1 MVHTTETAQRI
12 CKKQAGELEEQ
23 IQAIKDNHTT
33 VETKTLLEKFDKELV
48 TFKEN
53 TINFKSAKFEKDK
66 KIFSVETVYPYL
78 KDDFYTKVESRR
90 VLSDYQGR
98 SKDIFLTF
106 SETSPSDSTGNCDPG
121 EGSSNRNQQRQNSFF
136 KKRTAKKQGAL
147 QTTTMGKENK
157 APVLQN
163 IIPSSIVNL
172 SNKELN
178 KEEES
183 VLELGLKF
191 VPSKRTDFTRLKIE
205 AIEFFCKIRLKAFFS
220 TKESKNSSEPSGL
233 ANKSK
238 FKPPTHT
245 IQKEII
251 AFEQVVLSSIQQ
263 LDRKKIFSTNK
274 LEINYNSFIIF
285 LVLDYTQS

>member
-1 MVHTTETAQRI
+1 MKNIPVIFTEDPKYKKGFSFISTKCSRDLMVHTTETAQRI

-136 KKRTAKKQGAL
+136 KKKDSKKTGCASNNNHGKGEQGASA
-147 QTTTMGKENK
+147 TKHNS
-157 APVLQN
+157 
-163 IIPSSIVNL
+163 IIHCQ
-172 SNKELN
+172 
-178 KEEES
+178 S
-183 VLELGLKF
+183 V
-191 VPSKRTDFTRLKIE
+191 
-205 AIEFFCKIRLKAFFS
+205 
-220 TKESKNSSEPSGL
+220 
-233 ANKSK
+233 
-238 FKPPTHT
+238 
-245 IQKEII
+245 
-251 AFEQVVLSSIQQ
+251 
-263 LDRKKIFSTNK
+263 
-274 LEINYNSFIIF
+274 
-285 LVLDYTQS
+285 